1 MKEVSDMDKT
11 MKNIIIIVTL
21 DTKGEEALYVKDLI
35 RRRGHNPLVM
45 DIGIMGEVPFQPDF
59 SREEVAMA
67 AGRTLQELGT
77 DMGTYSDTLAVMAL
91 GARKIMEDLIAG
103 GKMDALL
110 SIGGGLGTTQA
121 LEAMRNLPV
130 NIPKLALST
139 VAFAGGINIEM
150 VSIDQ
155 GMIQSPADLWGVN
168 RITKMI
174 LRRAAGAIC
183 GMAEEQEETEAE
195 EKRLVGISA
204 LGVHAYVER
213 CKSLLLKNGYE
224 PIVFHSIGTG
234 GLEKLVRE
242 GYFSGTLD
250 LSCYEIVNHICG
262 GLIKGGE
269 EKFTAA
275 CRMGIPQVISIGGMD
290 FFPLSAAQPVPSGLR
305 ERRILS
311 HGMVNLIKTTPQEQ
325 EQIGAM
331 LAEKIN
337 EAVAPV
343 VVLVPLEGFSKLD
356 YGKEMPF
363 YDPGAGQRFTG
374 TLKGRVSNDLV
385 EIEEIQAHINDPIFS
400 ERATALLLS
409 KM

>member
-1 MKEVSDMDKT
+1 MDKT
-11 MKNIIIIVTL
+11 VKNIVIIVTL
-21 DTKGEEALYVKDLI
+21 DTKGEEALYVKELI
-35 RRRGHNPLVM
+35 KKRGHNPLVM
-45 DIGIMGEVPFQPDF
+45 DIGIRGKVPFRPDF
-59 SREEVAMA
+59 PREEEAIA
-67 AGRTLQELGT
+67 AGRTLQELGI
-77 DMGTYSDTLAVMAL
+77 DMGTYSSTLSVMAL
-91 GARKIMEDLIAG
+91 GASKIMEDLIAG
-103 GKMDALL
+103 RKMDALL

-121 LEAMRNLPV
+121 LEAMRKLPV

-195 EKRLVGISA
+195 GKRLVAISA

-213 CKSLLLKNGYE
+213 CKSLLLEKGYE

-262 GLIKGGE
+262 GLIKGGD

-275 CRMGIPQVISIGGMD
+275 CEMGIPQVISSGGLD
-290 FFPLSAAQPVPSGLR
+290 FFPLSAAQPIPTELR

-325 EQIGAM
+325 EQIGALM
-331 LAEKIN
+331 AEKIN
-337 EAVAPV
+337 KAIAPI

-356 YGKEMPF
+356 HDEEMPF
-363 YDPGAGQRFTG
+363 YDPGAGRRFAG
-374 TLKGRVSNDLV
+374 ILRERVSNDLV
-385 EIEEIQAHINDPIFS
+385 EIEEIHAHINDPIFS
-400 ERATALLLS
+400 ERATVLLLS